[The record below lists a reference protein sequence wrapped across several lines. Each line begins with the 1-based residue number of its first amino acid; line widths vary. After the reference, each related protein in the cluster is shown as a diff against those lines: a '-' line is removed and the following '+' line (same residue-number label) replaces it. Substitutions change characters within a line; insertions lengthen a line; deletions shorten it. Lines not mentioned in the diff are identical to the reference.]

1 METNQAVLAALYNLI
16 LATGTR
22 EWERKQLI
30 QAKNALE
37 ADQVQ
42 QGLAQLEAALRP
54 LALRDN
60 LTPDVMDFYQALT
73 DRKSA
78 TRPHATQEAQ
88 RNSHLIDGETAIFAG
103 GCFWCMVEPFE
114 NHPGIISVLSGYTG
128 GRVAHPTYDQVLT
141 GSTGHVEA
149 VEIIFD
155 PAIISYRE
163 LLAIYWGV
171 TDPTDAFGQFQDRG
185 NHYRPIIFASTK
197 NQMDEAIASMDALQH
212 KIKYAQPIVTEILPA
227 TTFWPAENRHQ
238 QFYLKQPKR
247 YRQIKR
253 TRQQLQQFKRWTAR
267 FKSVF
272 SYKKN

>member
-1 METNQAVLAALYNLI
+1 VETNQAVLAALYNLI

-88 RNSHLIDGETAIFAG
+88 RNSRLIDGETAIFAG

>member
-30 QAKNALE
+30 QAKNGLE

-60 LTPDVMDFYQALT
+60 LTPDVMDFYQALM

-88 RNSHLIDGETAIFAG
+88 RNSRLIDGETAIFAG

-227 TTFWPAENRHQ
+227 TTFRPAENRHQ